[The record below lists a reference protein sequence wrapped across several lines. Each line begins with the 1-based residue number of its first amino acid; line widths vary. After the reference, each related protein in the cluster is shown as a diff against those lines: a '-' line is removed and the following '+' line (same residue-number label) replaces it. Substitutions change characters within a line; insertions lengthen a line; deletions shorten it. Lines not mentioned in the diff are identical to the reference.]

1 MTLAVVAEQGYRGTA
16 HTVRLYLKPIRS
28 STFSA
33 APAPRRRAA
42 GPMVREVTGWIM
54 RRSDTLT
61 RREPP
66 SSNGSGP
73 QALGLRRTTELVAA
87 FADMMRGLRG
97 DRLKTW
103 LQTIETAENLPH
115 LRSFT
120 VGLGATKTRSP
131 TV

>member
-1 MTLAVVAEQGYRGTA
+1 
-16 HTVRLYLKPIRS
+16 
-28 STFSA
+28 
-33 APAPRRRAA
+33 
-42 GPMVREVTGWIM
+42 M

-66 SSNGSGP
+66 SSNGFGP

-87 FADMMRGLRG
+87 FADMMLGLRG
-97 DRLKTW
+97 DCLETW
-103 LQTIETAENLPH
+103 LQTIETAGNLPH